1 MTDQEMFDNLTEG
14 IKNLILEFEKNDLVT
29 GGNTGSLLR
38 SVALTAYIKGRSDE
52 SSDNIKRIKESMEKI
67 PVLGNE
73 ADRGEEMEKAGV
85 IFSDEKLEGIVL

>member
-14 IKNLILEFEKNDLVT
+14 IKTLILEFEKNDLVT

-52 SSDNIKRIKESMEKI
+52 SSDDIKRIRESMEKI

-73 ADRGEEMEKAGV
+73 ADQAEAMEKAGV
-85 IFSDEKLEGIVL
+85 VFSSEKIRGVVL